1 MEKIFTGIV
10 LLFFILRITTSA
22 AGQTIVPNG
31 GFETW
36 INYGNYENP
45 QYWDTP
51 NQETSSIPFIGT
63 TVVTKSTDHEEG
75 SYSAKLETKHIF
87 GIPLNIPGFV
97 TLGKLTIDLNT
108 LTYSVTGGAPI
119 TDNPTHLQGFYKYF
133 PQGGDSCLIGIALYK
148 TIGNVADTIGYASFS
163 THNTVSDWTP
173 FSAWINYDTIATPDT
188 MNIIA
193 LSSAQDTAV
202 AGTILYVDSI
212 SLDYTVGIERQNP
225 QAGIKI
231 YQDKETKRLL
241 LFFDFNNPQ
250 QISVAL
256 YNMSG
261 QIVKTTQTG
270 LVRKQ
275 KLELSYVN
283 FRQGIYILE
292 IIHDNQK
299 MTKKLILNF

>member
-1 MEKIFTGIV
+1 MKKNFTRIV

-22 AGQTIVPNG
+22 SGQTIVPNG

-36 INYGNYENP
+36 INHTSYEDP

-51 NQETSSIPFIGT
+51 NQELESIPFFGT
-63 TVVTKSTDHEEG
+63 AVVTKSTDHEEG

-87 GIPLNIPGFV
+87 ILPLNIPGFI

-148 TIGNVADTIGYASFS
+148 TIGNVADTIGYGYFS

-173 FSAWINYDTIATPDT
+173 FSAWINYDTITTPDT

-202 AGTILYVDSI
+202 AGTILYVDSFT
-212 SLDYTVGIERQNP
+212 LDYTVGIDRQNP
-225 QAGIKI
+225 QTGIKI
-231 YQDKETKRLL
+231 YQDRETKRIL
-241 LFFDFNNPQ
+241 LFFDFNDPQ
-250 QISVAL
+250 QTAIAL

-261 QIVKTTQTG
+261 QIVKSSQTTFVQ
-270 LVRKQ
+270 KQ
-275 KLELSYVN
+275 RQVISYDDLSK
-283 FRQGIYILE
+283 GIYVLE

-299 MTKKLILNF
+299 MTKKFILNF